1 MQKLILFVA
10 ATLALALAQEPQSDA
25 CKNVSICLNAVLF
38 FSNIYYDQGAAKP
51 TGSILASQAA
61 ALGPIPSILKNF
73 RGNKLSLL
81 DLIFNSTVVQESE
94 E

>member
-10 ATLALALAQEPQSDA
+10 TTLALALAQEPQSDV
-25 CKNVSICLNAVLF
+25 CKNVSISLNAVLF
-38 FSNIYYDQGAAKP
+38 FSSIKYFDQRPAYP
-51 TGSILASQAA
+51 TGSILASHAA

-81 DLIFNSTVVQESE
+81 DLIFNSTV
-94 E
+94 